1 MVISKNSISI
11 AIASIPPRFNTTLPR
26 AIASIERQ
34 SLRPDAVHISYD
46 INKEGAPQTRQR
58 ALDGVTTPW
67 VAFLDD
73 DDEMHSHHLHELMK
87 AAQEQEADFV
97 YSWFDS
103 PCGFDPFPM
112 NRGKPWDPNNPVE
125 TTITVLVRTELA
137 QEVGFEDFTPYPT
150 VSGEDRFFTL
160 GIMALGAKIYHL
172 PMNTWIWHNC
182 GGNTSGRSDRW

>member
-1 MVISKNSISI
+1 MVSFDDISI
-11 AIASIPPRFNTTLPR
+11 AMASIPPRFSTTLPR

-34 SLRPDAVHISYD
+34 SLRPKAVHISYD
-46 INKEGAPQTRQR
+46 VNKEGAPATRQR

-73 DDEMHSHHLHELMK
+73 DDEFHSHHLYALMN
-87 AAQEQEADFV
+87 AAKEQEADFV

-103 PCGFDPFPM
+103 PCGFDPFPL
-112 NRGKPWDPNNPVE
+112 NRDKPWNPDDPVE

-137 QEVGFEDFTPYPT
+137 QEVGFDTLRDYPHGT
-150 VSGEDRFFTL
+150 GEDRRLAL
-160 GIMALGAKIYHL
+160 GIRDLGAKIYHL
-172 PMNTWIWHNC
+172 VQNTWIWHNC